1 MVRLEAAEE
10 VIDGPFVVWRLWQVA
25 HDASEALRPPQ
36 RLGKYRLE
44 RILGRGLY
52 SCVYQAWDTVEGVRV
67 ALKVPHRQWLRTEV
81 LEDFRREVRLAA
93 RLNFHPH
100 ILPLKNAEFIDG
112 HFVIAYPLGERTLAE
127 RLQRRMSLAT
137 FVEIAEQML
146 GAVAHAH
153 RNRVIHCD
161 IKPENFILFPGNVV
175 RLTDFGIAKVAYQTL
190 RASGSGTVGYVAPE
204 QAMGKPS
211 FYSDV
216 FSLGLIFYR
225 MLTGVLPEWPYQWP
239 LPGLERLRR
248 RGHPDLIEFLRRA
261 LSVDPK
267 RRFADAQVMLRAFRR
282 IKPRLLRLARRR
294 SSAEA
299 TGPDWKEVRTRQ
311 FLRRFGSV
319 LETRHHCTACQG
331 PVSESMQACPWCG
344 KVRPMHTGSTRF
356 PVSCPRCHRG
366 LKSDWRY
373 CPWCYGPGFEPASAR
388 NYPDRR
394 YIARCSSPVCKRKE
408 LMAFM
413 RYCPWCNRKVR
424 RKWKIPG
431 SDQRCTGCGWGVVA
445 EYWSFCP
452 WCGKALHSS

>member
-1 MVRLEAAEE
+1 MG
-10 VIDGPFVVWRLWQVA
+10 D
-25 HDASEALRPPQ
+25 SLRPPQ

-44 RILGRGLY
+44 RLLGRTLY
-52 SCVYQAWDTVEGVRV
+52 SSVFQAWDTVEGVRV
-67 ALKVPHRQWLRTEV
+67 ALKVPHQQWLSTEV

-112 HFVIAYPLGERTLAE
+112 QFVIAYPLGERTLAD

-137 FVEIAEQML
+137 AVHFAEQMI

-153 RNRVIHCD
+153 KHRVIHCD
-161 IKPENFILFPGNVV
+161 IKPENFILFPGNVL

-204 QAMGKPS
+204 QAMGRPS

-225 MLTGVLPEWPYQWP
+225 MLTGVLPEWPYRWP

-248 RGHPDLIEFLRRA
+248 RAHPELIQFLQRA
-261 LSVDPK
+261 LSIDPK
-267 RRFADAQVMLRAFRR
+267 KRFADAQVMLRALQRL
-282 IKPRLLRLARRR
+282 KPRLLRHARRR
-294 SSAEA
+294 NPGELA
-299 TGPDWKEVRTRQ
+299 GPDWRQVRTRQ
-311 FLRRFGSV
+311 FLRRYGSV
-319 LETRHHCTACQG
+319 LETRYQCSACQG
-331 PVSESMQACPWCG
+331 PVSEPMLACPWCG
-344 KVRPMHTGSTRF
+344 KPRTVHGGGTRF
-356 PVSCPRCHRG
+356 PLACPRCQRG
-366 LKSDWRY
+366 LKADWRY
-373 CPWCYGPGFEPASAR
+373 CPWCYGPGFVPATSR
-388 NYPDRR
+388 NYSDRR
-394 YIARCSSPVCKRKE
+394 YVARCGSPTCKRKE

-431 SDQRCTGCGWGVVA
+431 SQERCPACGWGVLS

-452 WCGKALHSS
+452 WCAKALGTG